1 MVWNNLRLHLCN
13 VSLSARQGLMVV
25 WQEVFH
31 VTRIWSHHFQP
42 SRTFSALPRYILV
55 KKKKKEL
62 LLKGWRSKNLARNL
76 KMTPSPFSS
85 FSAVH
90 HVSFLSSQRCTL
102 CLWKWL
108 ARACHTERRHMLRE
122 TWKKKIRTQ
131 KCKIQSLLKT
141 KTVCFKG
148 ACRVIA
154 GAGSTYKFKR
164 TS

>member
-25 WQEVFH
+25 WQEAFH

-42 SRTFSALPRYILV
+42 SRTFSALPRNILV
-55 KKKKKEL
+55 KKKRPFAQRLKIQEFGLQSKDDTESLFFIFRSAPSVFPFKSTLHFVPLKVTCESLSDRKETHDEGDL
-62 LLKGWRSKNLARNL
+62 
-76 KMTPSPFSS
+76 
-85 FSAVH
+85 
-90 HVSFLSSQRCTL
+90 
-102 CLWKWL
+102 
-108 ARACHTERRHMLRE
+108 
-122 TWKKKIRTQ
+122 KKIRIQ
-131 KCKIQSLLKT
+131 KCRIQSLLKT

>member
-25 WQEVFH
+25 WQEAFH
-31 VTRIWSHHFQP
+31 VTRIWSHHFPP
-42 SRTFSALPRYILV
+42 SRTSSALPRNILV
-55 KKKKKEL
+55 KKKRDL

-85 FSAVH
+85 FCAVH
-90 HVSFLSSQRCTL
+90 QVSFLSSQLCTL

-108 ARACHTERRHMLRE
+108 ARDRKE
-122 TWKKKIRTQ
+122 THAEGDLKKIRIQ
-131 KCKIQSLLKT
+131 KRRIQSLLKT

-148 ACRVIA
+148 ACGVIA

>member
-1 MVWNNLRLHLCN
+1 MVWNNLCLHLCN
-13 VSLSARQGLMVV
+13 VSLSARQGLMV

-55 KKKKKEL
+55 KKKKKRTFAQR
-62 LLKGWRSKNLARNL
+62 LKIQEFGPQSKDDTESLFFIFRSAPRVFPFKSTLHFVPL
-76 KMTPSPFSS
+76 KMTCES
-85 FSAVH
+85 
-90 HVSFLSSQRCTL
+90 LSDRKEAHAEGDL
-102 CLWKWL
+102 
-108 ARACHTERRHMLRE
+108 
-122 TWKKKIRTQ
+122 KKKIRTQ